1 MLLLKNIIDNIKN
14 KNNSLNNKDKIVS
27 MFCKEGKYKDNVTI
41 SNVLDNYSCPL
52 YISYMIDTSGE
63 TLTSNNINDLIKLS
77 DGLIFE
83 TYCYFNHND
92 ISNVYV

>member
-1 MLLLKNIIDNIKN
+1 MLLLKNIIGNIKN
-14 KNNSLNNKDKIVS
+14 KNDSLNNEDKIVS

-41 SNVLDNYSCPL
+41 SNVLDNYRCPL

-63 TLTSNNINDLIKLS
+63 ALTYNSINDLIKLS
-77 DGLIFE
+77 DNFIFE
-83 TYCYFNHND
+83 TYYYFNHND